1 MTALVSHYRFG
12 NAFEMPKKTQA
23 VAAGSSGRPP
33 NRLREWRKA
42 AGLSLEELAHR
53 VGSTTATLSRY
64 ERGQR
69 SLTVDLLVQLA
80 PQLGC
85 KPADLLPDPES
96 ALSEAERALI
106 AGFKELD
113 PEDRAL
119 VLRMVETLC
128 VAGRAVP
135 LQSAPPARLTR
146 RLN

>member
-1 MTALVSHYRFG
+1 MSALVSYDRFG
-12 NAFEMPKKTQA
+12 KSLDMPKKTQA
-23 VAAGSSGRPP
+23 NGNAPP

-69 SLTVDLLVQLA
+69 SMTLDLLVQLA
-80 PQLGC
+80 PHLGC

-96 ALSEAERALI
+96 IMSEAERALLS
-106 AGFKELD
+106 GFKELD

-119 VLRMVETLC
+119 VLRMVQQLC
-128 VAGRAVP
+128 VAGRTVP
-135 LQSAPPARLTR
+135 LERPAPRLTR